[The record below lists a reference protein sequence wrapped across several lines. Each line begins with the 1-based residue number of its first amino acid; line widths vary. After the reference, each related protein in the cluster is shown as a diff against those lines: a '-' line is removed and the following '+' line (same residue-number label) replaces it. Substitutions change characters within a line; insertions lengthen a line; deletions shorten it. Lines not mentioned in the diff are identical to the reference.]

1 MVLKA
6 LIFALPKIITPLI
19 AFEIIFK
26 WILTRHQLLRK
37 NFLIDLND
45 KLNSMVDMAISEKL
59 LKYFNRKASKSSDK
73 NHTRYRNDICNHWDL
88 DYLSMEELEE
98 RLKDSDIETT
108 ITRKKKDD

>member
-1 MVLKA
+1 MD
-6 LIFALPKIITPLI
+6 
-19 AFEIIFK
+19 
-26 WILTRHQLLRK
+26 
-37 NFLIDLND
+37 DLNLEQQSYGQVSNLNHAPVS
-45 KLNSMVDMAISEKL
+45 KLNMGISKKL

-108 ITRKKKDD
+108 IPRKKKEDQGLFDDKGIYRGLNTLGLFCYFLS

>member
-1 MVLKA
+1 MV
-6 LIFALPKIITPLI
+6 I
-19 AFEIIFK
+19 ASNTHNLNTEFK
-26 WILTRHQLLRK
+26 
-37 NFLIDLND
+37 
-45 KLNSMVDMAISEKL
+45 SMVDMAISKKL

-108 ITRKKKDD
+108 IPRKKKDIDP

>member
-1 MVLKA
+1 MLKA
-6 LIFALPKIITPLI
+6 LIFALPNDSTPLI